1 MSKKTPI
8 IKADAV
14 KEFTVK
20 QSVYQVAGKLPV
32 RSMIVAPSGSG
43 KTVLL
48 SNLILDIY
56 RGCFSRVYIFSPS
69 IHIDNAWD
77 NVKKYIEKEMKVKH
91 TDDDPIYFE
100 EYEPEQLEKIID
112 TQHKIIKYMKDKDTT
127 KLFQILIV
135 IDDHA
140 DSPEFCR
147 NSKLLNQLYIRGR
160 HNCIS
165 TITSTQKYRAISN
178 IIRINITEVFIFKLR
193 NQMDLEAILEEMSA
207 LADKKT
213 LMQIYNTATAKPY
226 SFLYI
231 KMNATNKNNMFF
243 INFEK
248 RIEIEDD

>member
-1 MSKKTPI
+1 MSKTPT
-8 IKADAV
+8 IKADSI

-20 QSVYQVAGKLPV
+20 QSKYQTVGKLPT
-32 RSMIVAPSGSG
+32 RSLICSPSGGG

-56 RGCFSRVYIFSPS
+56 RDCFSRIYIFSPS
-69 IHIDNAWD
+69 IHVDHSWLG
-77 NVKKYIEKEMKVKH
+77 VKKYIEKEMKVKH
-91 TDDDPIYFE
+91 TDEEPIYFA
-100 EYEPEQLEKIID
+100 EYEPEDLERIID
-112 TQHKIIKYMKDKDTT
+112 TQHKIIKYMKDKGTT

-140 DSPEFCR
+140 DNPDFCR

-178 IIRINITEVFIFKLR
+178 IIRINITEIFIFKLR
-193 NQMDLEAILEEMSA
+193 NAHDLEAILEELSA

-213 LMQIYNTATAKPY
+213 LMSIYNAAVEQPY

-231 KMNATNKNNMFF
+231 KMNAKSKQEMFF
-243 INFEK
+243 INFSK
-248 RIEIEDD
+248 RIEIEDE